1 MRINNTFFIQNCT
14 TSPIKRKE
22 NSAKNP
28 LPRLITTNS
37 SLPRRIPFL
46 FHQRWRTTPIV
57 ASFFK
62 RKSGYRS
69 LLSRAGRFAGFGC
82 VEGENVI
89 WVSKM
94 RYGQSAPSP
103 RAEPL
108 CRGFRFMSLRTCAT
122 RWRGGVLYIK
132 AGDAEGNSKD
142 TIGRSCFEQ
151 RPRRGHRDDARR
163 FHTDAASKSAF
174 IVRYSPSLPFLP
186 HFVSIL
192 PSLHEILCFGFF
204 REIESYS
211 FFFFFFLEESSSRFY
226 TFESTFHGGRHF
238 SER

>member
-1 MRINNTFFIQNCT
+1 MRH
-14 TSPIKRKE
+14 E
-22 NSAKNP
+22 
-28 LPRLITTNS
+28 
-37 SLPRRIPFL
+37 
-46 FHQRWRTTPIV
+46 
-57 ASFFK
+57 
-62 RKSGYRS
+62 
-69 LLSRAGRFAGFGC
+69 
-82 VEGENVI
+82 
-89 WVSKM
+89 
-94 RYGQSAPSP
+94 QSAPSP

-211 FFFFFFLEESSSRFY
+211 FFFFFFFRRE
-226 TFESTFHGGRHF
+226 FESILHFRIDFSRRKTFFREIKEVC
-238 SER
+238 SERK